1 MSDIVYPSTFV
12 RHADVS
18 HFRAPYKNAML
29 SGLGAP
35 HTNDIVI
42 DSGLAVISPD
52 EVGAYLDSLSTMT
65 VGQESATTG
74 FQPLA
79 TAELVPGSAQGA
91 GMSASAWMRQQRA
104 AGMTILAPRE
114 FDWAIPG
121 QQLIATSDPGAM
133 AQYATVSTGTGT
145 TSGDYAILSRPGS
158 DALPVFVPVVAPQ
171 YQAAG
176 MSTGTKVLL
185 VVGAAAAV
193 YWLVKRNQKPS
204 YSRNKPKNKRS
215 YQRGGGQTYVTEK
228 QFFNQVDHLESLGM
242 TEAEAFDEVKRQD
255 PDAYRAYV

>member
-1 MSDIVYPSTFV
+1 MSDMIYPSGFV

-29 SGLGAP
+29 SGFGDP

-42 DSGLAVISPD
+42 DSGLAVISPA

-65 VGQESATTG
+65 IGQETSTTG
-74 FQPLA
+74 FQPL
-79 TAELVPGSAQGA
+79 TTVELIPGSAQGT
-91 GMSASAWMRQQRA
+91 GASADMWMRRYRNM
-104 AGMTILAPRE
+104 GNTILAPRE

-121 QQLIATSDPGAM
+121 QQLIATSDPGVM

-158 DALPVFVPVVAPQ
+158 DALPVPGGAPA

-176 MSTGTKVLL
+176 MSTATKVLI
-185 VVGAAAAV
+185 VVGAGAAV
-193 YWLVKRNQKPS
+193 YWLMSMNRKPAFT
-204 YSRNKPKNKRS
+204 RNK
-215 YQRGGGQTYVTEK
+215 RG
-228 QFFNQVDHLESLGM
+228 
-242 TEAEAFDEVKRQD
+242 
-255 PDAYRAYV
+255 YRRR